1 MPRLINYLPQ
11 RRQRWGLAL
20 LPFALLALVYL
31 LASSHR
37 HALNPSEKLL
47 PTPSMMASAFKQ
59 AAIEPDRR
67 SGQRIFWQD
76 TASSLRRL
84 AMGLVVATLV
94 ALTCGLLLGLLP
106 VLNTA
111 FSPALAAL
119 AMVPPMAILPILFIV
134 FGLDELS
141 KIVLIVIGI
150 APAMTRELTLRVMQL
165 PREQLVKAQTLGAG
179 TWQILLRV
187 ALPQVLPQLL
197 VSLRLALGSA
207 FLFLISAEAISAES
221 GLGYRIF
228 LVRRYLSMDL
238 ILPYVAWITLL
249 AFAMDAGLRLVSI
262 KAFPWF
268 HPAHREDDA

>member
-31 LASSHR
+31 LACSHR

-84 AMGLVVATLV
+84 TMGLMVATLV

>member
-1 MPRLINYLPQ
+1 
-11 RRQRWGLAL
+11 
-20 LPFALLALVYL
+20 
-31 LASSHR
+31 
-37 HALNPSEKLL
+37 
-47 PTPSMMASAFKQ
+47 
-59 AAIEPDRR
+59 
-67 SGQRIFWQD
+67 
-76 TASSLRRL
+76 
-84 AMGLVVATLV
+84 MGLMVATLV

>member
-1 MPRLINYLPQ
+1 MPRLINYVPP
-11 RRQRWGLAL
+11 RRQRWALAL
-20 LPFALLALVYL
+20 LPFVLLALAYL

-37 HALNPSEKLL
+37 HALNPSDKLL

-67 SGQRIFWQD
+67 SGQRIFWSD
-76 TASSLRRL
+76 TAASLKRL
-84 AMGLVVATLV
+84 ATGLAVATLI
-94 ALTCGLLLGLLP
+94 ALTLGLLLGLLP
-106 VLNTA
+106 LFNGA
-111 FSPALAAL
+111 FGAATAAL

-141 KIVLIVIGI
+141 KIVLIIIGV
-150 APAMTRELTLRVMQL
+150 APCMVRDLALKVGQL
-165 PREQLVKAQTLGAG
+165 PREQLIKAQTLGAG

-187 ALPQVLPQLL
+187 ALPQALPQLL
-197 VSLRLALGSA
+197 ISLRLALGSA

-238 ILPYVAWITLL
+238 ILPYVAWIALL
-249 AFAMDAGLRLVSI
+249 AFAMDTALRLLSA

-268 HPAHREDDA
+268 HPERAEAAS

>member
-84 AMGLVVATLV
+84 AMGLMVATLV